1 MCFSPPRV
9 PRFQCPTTSTPFN
22 SASDAFQLHPD
33 VASYDGPSTLSAY
46 FGDCPVYHVP
56 GRVFPVDIA
65 YASERPRSYLETA
78 IETTW
83 DLHRSQGPGDIL
95 LFLTGQEE
103 IESACKRLNERVRD
117 ADETECDDAQILP
130 LYAAL
135 PPEAQARV
143 FCAPPRA
150 CRRIVVA
157 TNIAETSLTVP
168 GVVFVVDPGVVKQN
182 VYDPETGCDALK
194 ITAVSAVQARQR
206 AGRAGRTQPGRCFRL
221 YTRDAFEHD
230 MPIVTVPE
238 IQARSIQTF
247 FTHRSI
253 STVDRVPFQLTD
265 EPFFGNASQRTSLVG
280 VVLYLKM
287 LRIKGL
293 SVLDFDFL
301 DKPDGAAMTD
311 ALRQLYVLGAIDV
324 DGEITEMGREMSP
337 LPVEPQLARAMLEAR
352 RRGVVEEMATVAAML
367 SVERVFVGGSGGGKG
382 QGQGQGQ
389 GRDGRDRDRPPPIAS
404 ADETKMGDHV
414 VLLRTYEAWARGGH
428 RRRFCEEHG
437 LNDRGMEFARDVRK
451 QLLGVFRDRDRD
463 RDMDR
468 GNGDRDGGNGDGDGG
483 RGGKRDRDGVEKNQ
497 TQTQRRGDVTDLRKA
512 ICVGFANKLARRL
525 PRHNGFRTFGADA
538 SMIAEAHPSVARSLA
553 DDVTGLLPEWV
564 VFHSLV
570 STTRPFIKGVCRI
583 EPEWAAQVMPRLGDV
598 DVGRLSG
605 GALAEERTGANA
617 EKAAAAAAE
626 AEAERTREASGRKNT
641 DQAVEDARARYLARK
656 NKAAAKKS

>member
-1 MCFSPPRV
+1 MSIHG
-9 PRFQCPTTSTPFN
+9 S
-22 SASDAFQLHPD
+22 S
-33 VASYDGPSTLSAY
+33 
-46 FGDCPVYHVP
+46 
-56 GRVFPVDIA
+56 
-65 YASERPRSYLETA
+65 RPKRRWQSSKRRCGSLE
-78 IETTW
+78 
-83 DLHRSQGPGDIL
+83 
-95 LFLTGQEE
+95 
-103 IESACKRLNERVRD
+103 
-117 ADETECDDAQILP
+117 
-130 LYAAL
+130 
-135 PPEAQARV
+135 
-143 FCAPPRA
+143 
-150 CRRIVVA
+150 
-157 TNIAETSLTVP
+157 
-168 GVVFVVDPGVVKQN
+168 
-182 VYDPETGCDALK
+182 
-194 ITAVSAVQARQR
+194 
-206 AGRAGRTQPGRCFRL
+206 
-221 YTRDAFEHD
+221 
-230 MPIVTVPE
+230 
-238 IQARSIQTF
+238 
-247 FTHRSI
+247 
-253 STVDRVPFQLTD
+253 
-265 EPFFGNASQRTSLVG
+265 
-280 VVLYLKM
+280 
-287 LRIKGL
+287 
-293 SVLDFDFL
+293 
-301 DKPDGAAMTD
+301 
-311 ALRQLYVLGAIDV
+311 
-324 DGEITEMGREMSP
+324 
-337 LPVEPQLARAMLEAR
+337 
-352 RRGVVEEMATVAAML
+352 
-367 SVERVFVGGSGGGKG
+367 GSGKGKG

-626 AEAERTREASGRKNT
+626 ARAAAAEAAKAGAAVEARRREAEAAAAAK
-641 DQAVEDARARYLARK
+641 ARARRFSESATQTNDERVHSRVNAEERRETVRGDVRGVVRPWGGKVASDGVGRK
-656 NKAAAKKS
+656 GGGRVVPPPPAASIKR

>member
-1 MCFSPPRV
+1 
-9 PRFQCPTTSTPFN
+9 
-22 SASDAFQLHPD
+22 
-33 VASYDGPSTLSAY
+33 
-46 FGDCPVYHVP
+46 
-56 GRVFPVDIA
+56 
-65 YASERPRSYLETA
+65 
-78 IETTW
+78 
-83 DLHRSQGPGDIL
+83 
-95 LFLTGQEE
+95 
-103 IESACKRLNERVRD
+103 
-117 ADETECDDAQILP
+117 
-130 LYAAL
+130 
-135 PPEAQARV
+135 
-143 FCAPPRA
+143 
-150 CRRIVVA
+150 
-157 TNIAETSLTVP
+157 
-168 GVVFVVDPGVVKQN
+168 
-182 VYDPETGCDALK
+182 
-194 ITAVSAVQARQR
+194 
-206 AGRAGRTQPGRCFRL
+206 
-221 YTRDAFEHD
+221 
-230 MPIVTVPE
+230 
-238 IQARSIQTF
+238 
-247 FTHRSI
+247 
-253 STVDRVPFQLTD
+253 
-265 EPFFGNASQRTSLVG
+265 
-280 VVLYLKM
+280 
-287 LRIKGL
+287 
-293 SVLDFDFL
+293 LDFDFL

-414 VLLRTYEAWARGGH
+414 VLLRKYEAWARGGH